1 MHVLFGDAPTFRPNG
16 SLLSAWTSE
25 HLQPFDRADPIRP
38 WRLHITATIR
48 TIGSNLNNILPILML
63 TSRRSISSRYMAQ
76 AFPYQMPT
84 QQNQQSFSSIR
95 LATQAHSASI
105 KANFSASTQDIIPSA
120 RTLRADT
127 HVDSSNNSN
136 EYQLALPKTP
146 KISHIARQGI
156 LPLLY

>member
-63 TSRRSISSRYMAQ
+63 TSRHSISSRYMAQ
-76 AFPYQMPT
+76 AFPYQIMPT

-105 KANFSASTQDIIPSA
+105 KANFSASTDRILFPPRVPSA
-120 RTLRADT
+120 QIPTST
-127 HVDSSNNSN
+127 HPTTAMSINWR
-136 EYQLALPKTP
+136 YPKHPRYLT
-146 KISHIARQGI
+146 
-156 LPLLY
+156 